1 MAKTALKGNPVSTSG
16 ELPPKGSKAPPFKLV
31 AADLSEKSPSDYAG
45 KKKVLNIFPSID
57 TSVCATSVRTFNE
70 KASGKD
76 GVVVLNISVDLPFAA
91 KRFCAAEGL
100 EGVATLSAFRSTSP
114 TDYGVKL
121 MDGPM
126 KGLLARAVVVL
137 DENDDVLHR
146 QLVDDIVHEPDYDAA
161 LAVL

>member
-1 MAKTALKGNPVSTSG
+1 M
-16 ELPPKGSKAPPFKLV
+16 
-31 AADLSEKSPSDYAG
+31 
-45 KKKVLNIFPSID
+45 LNIFPSID

-70 KASGKD
+70 KASDKD

-100 EGVATLSAFRSTSP
+100 EGVATLSAFRSTFP

-137 DENDDVLHR
+137 DENDVVLHR

>member
-16 ELPPKGSKAPPFKLV
+16 ELPAKGSKAPPFKLV
-31 AADLSEKSPSDYAG
+31 AGDLSEKGFSDYDG

-57 TSVCATSVRTFNE
+57 TSVCATSVRKFNE
-70 KASGKD
+70 KASSKD
-76 GVVVLNISVDLPFAA
+76 GVVVLNVSVDLPFAA

-100 EGVATLSAFRSTSP
+100 EGVETLSAFRSTFP
-114 TDYGVKL
+114 TDYGVKI

-137 DENDDVLHR
+137 DEKNDVVHR

-161 LAVL
+161 LAAI